1 MNVTIYVDKM
11 EVELLPAYCNWTLI
25 DGLKFDKKNNT
36 FVEPYLPNHKI
47 GIVHLAGKHNDEIR
61 SNKNIFLDI
70 KTLGGEII
78 KKKLRFIK

>member
-1 MNVTIYVDKM
+1 MI
-11 EVELLPAYCNWTLI
+11 
-25 DGLKFDKKNNT
+25 KKNNT

-61 SNKNIFLDI
+61 SNKNILLDI
-70 KTLGGEII
+70 KTLDGEII